1 MSAPTTFPTLAH
13 ALAALD
19 AFPLAG
25 ALEISPENPGVDF
38 DALDRARTVLSQ
50 AWRDDLP
57 PANIAVTQQGGITIT
72 WGRAGWTLELT
83 VDPFALNAFRLDSPS
98 KMAEWMR
105 AAIDATV
112 SDTKAALAAM
122 TGGGSGVA
130 AGTAGAPRT
139 GQGAV
144 RARGAPREREHRMNA

>member
-1 MSAPTTFPTLAH
+1 MAAPTSFPSLAH

-25 ALEISPENPGVDF
+25 ALEISANNPGVDF
-38 DALDRARTVLSQ
+38 DALDRARAVLAQ

-57 PANIAVTQQGGITIT
+57 PARISLTQQGGVAIT

-105 AAIDATV
+105 ANLDSAVA
-112 SDTKAALAAM
+112 DTKAALAAM
-122 TGGGSGVA
+122 TGGGGGVG
-130 AGTAGAPRT
+130 AGATGAPR
-139 GQGAV
+139 GQPGAV
-144 RARGAPREREHRMNA
+144 RARGGEREQRMNA

>member
-1 MSAPTTFPTLAH
+1 MSAPTSFPSLAH

-25 ALEISPENPGVDF
+25 ALEITPNNPGVDF
-38 DALDRARTVLSQ
+38 DALDRARVVLAQ

-57 PANIAVTQQGGITIT
+57 PARIAVTQQGGVAIT

-105 AAIDATV
+105 ANIDAAIT
-112 SDTKAALAAM
+112 DTKAALAAM
-122 TGGGSGVA
+122 SGGSGGVA
-130 AGTAGAPRT
+130 AGATGAPR
-139 GQGAV
+139 GQPGAV
-144 RARGAPREREHRMNA
+144 RARGAAPERRMNA

>member
-1 MSAPTTFPTLAH
+1 MNASTSFPSLAH

-25 ALEISPENPGVDF
+25 ALEITADNPGVDF

-50 AWRDDLP
+50 SWRDDLP
-57 PANIAVTQQGGITIT
+57 PARIVVTQQGGIAIT

-105 AAIDATV
+105 ANIDSTV
-112 SDTKAALAAM
+112 TDTKAALAAM
-122 TGGGSGVA
+122 TGGGGGVA
-130 AGTAGAPRT
+130 AGAAGPPR
-139 GQGAV
+139 GQPGAV
-144 RARGAPREREHRMNA
+144 KARSASPEYRMNA